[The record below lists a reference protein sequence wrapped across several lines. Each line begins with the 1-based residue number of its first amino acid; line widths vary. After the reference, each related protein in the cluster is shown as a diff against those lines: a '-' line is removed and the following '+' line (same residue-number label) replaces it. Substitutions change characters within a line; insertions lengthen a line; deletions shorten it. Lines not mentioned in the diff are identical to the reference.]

1 MQSVSDNTVP
11 VVTVDGPGGSG
22 KGTVTQM
29 LARRLGW
36 HLLDSGALYRLTAL
50 AALRKGVALDDEAGL
65 VNVAYGLN
73 VTFEPTRE
81 GEPVRVILEGEDVT
95 RDIRTEQTGDGASR
109 VAVIQSVRDALLQ
122 RQRDFRKAPGLV
134 ADGRDMGTVVFPD
147 APVKVFLTASAEE
160 RAQRRYLQLKEA
172 GVDVNID
179 HLLDEIRARD
189 ERDMNRSAAPLKPAE
204 DAQVI
209 DSTGLSIEEVLSKVM
224 TLVGQA

>member
-1 MQSVSDNTVP
+1 MMSDVIP

-22 KGTVTQM
+22 KGTITQM

-50 AALRKGVALDDEAGL
+50 AASRQGVALNDEQGL
-65 VNVAYGLN
+65 VAVARSLD
-73 VTFEPTRE
+73 VAFRPTPA
-81 GEPVRVILEGEDVT
+81 GEPVRVILAGEDVT
-95 RDIRTEQTGDGASR
+95 AEIRTEQCGDGASQ
-109 VAVIQSVRDALLQ
+109 VAVIQPVRDALLQ
-122 RQRDFRKAPGLV
+122 RQRDFRQAPGLV

-160 RAQRRYLQLKEA
+160 RAQRRHLQLKES
-172 GVDVNID
+172 GVDVNIA

-189 ERDMNRSAAPLKPAE
+189 ERDINREAAPLKPAD

-224 TLVGQA
+224 ALVSQS

>member
-1 MQSVSDNTVP
+1 MIMAAGIP

-50 AALRKGVALDDEAGL
+50 AATRQQVALDDESGL
-65 VNVAYGLN
+65 VAVARSLD
-73 VTFEPTRE
+73 VAFRPTPA
-81 GEPVRVILEGEDVT
+81 GEPVRVILAGEDVT
-95 RDIRTEQTGDGASR
+95 SEIRTEQCGNGASL

-122 RQRDFRKAPGLV
+122 RQRDFRQAPGLV

-160 RAQRRYLQLKEA
+160 RAQRRHLQLKES
-172 GVDVNID
+172 GVDVNIA

-189 ERDMNRSAAPLKPAE
+189 ERDMNREAAPLKPAD

-209 DSTGLSIEEVLSKVM
+209 DSTGLSIEEVLSKVLA
-224 TLVGQA
+224 LVSRA